1 MLVKNIHLITVRIVK
16 GDELEWW
23 EVSDEA
29 VMAEST
35 ITASLSKVL
44 GQTERGGLLKSR
56 HIYQNRV
63 KFQIISGDLLKRLFC
78 AHIQFMAN
86 CITPPMF
93 KVQRV

>member
-1 MLVKNIHLITVRIVK
+1 MRIVK

-63 KFQIISGDLLKRLFC
+63 RS
-78 AHIQFMAN
+78 
-86 CITPPMF
+86 
-93 KVQRV
+93 